1 MKEFRDTLDECCFAD
16 LGYKGPKFTWFK
28 RLSGGITVWEHL
40 DRVVANPEWLTLF
53 PGSSVRHLD
62 SVFYDHKPIIIHPD
76 GIQARSRRPWR
87 FEQVWLKDEM
97 CHSAVEST
105 WSPAIFSPFPMTVI
119 EGNTVQ
125 CQSKLRLWSKTSF
138 GNINR
143 ALIEK
148 KNLVKKA
155 EEEVVKGGNIDRLLM
170 LKVELR
176 DLLSSEEKLWQQR
189 SKLHWLKEGDQNT
202 RHFHGKT
209 SQHFRRNS
217 VKRLMDSNGVWRD
230 GDEKVVGLFID
241 YSNELFTSSNPS
253 HIGDVLES
261 VSWVVTEQMN
271 SELLRVF
278 TRQEVD
284 VALKQMAPL
293 KASGPDGMPPIFYQH
308 YWSSTGEDV
317 SCAMLS
323 CLNSGTIPASLNHTY
338 ITLVPKSKCPELVT
352 EFRPI
357 SLCNILYKLIS
368 KVIANR
374 LKSLLPHV
382 VSESQSAF

>member
-16 LGYKGPKFTWFK
+16 LGYEGPKFTWFK

-40 DRVVANPEWLTLF
+40 DRVVVNLEWLTLF

-62 SVFYDHKPIIIHPD
+62 PVFYDHKPIIIHPD

-97 CHSAVEST
+97 CHSTVEST
-105 WSPAIFSPFPMTVI
+105 WSPAIFSPFPMIVI
-119 EGNTVQ
+119 EGNMVQ

-155 EEEVVKGGNIDRLLM
+155 EEEAVKGGNIYRLLM

-209 SQHFRRNS
+209 S
-217 VKRLMDSNGVWRD
+217 
-230 GDEKVVGLFID
+230 
-241 YSNELFTSSNPS
+241 
-253 HIGDVLES
+253 
-261 VSWVVTEQMN
+261 
-271 SELLRVF
+271 
-278 TRQEVD
+278 
-284 VALKQMAPL
+284 
-293 KASGPDGMPPIFYQH
+293 
-308 YWSSTGEDV
+308 
-317 SCAMLS
+317 
-323 CLNSGTIPASLNHTY
+323 
-338 ITLVPKSKCPELVT
+338 
-352 EFRPI
+352 
-357 SLCNILYKLIS
+357 
-368 KVIANR
+368 
-374 LKSLLPHV
+374 
-382 VSESQSAF
+382 

>member
-1 MKEFRDTLDECCFAD
+1 
-16 LGYKGPKFTWFK
+16 
-28 RLSGGITVWEHL
+28 
-40 DRVVANPEWLTLF
+40 
-53 PGSSVRHLD
+53 
-62 SVFYDHKPIIIHPD
+62 
-76 GIQARSRRPWR
+76 
-87 FEQVWLKDEM
+87 
-97 CHSAVEST
+97 
-105 WSPAIFSPFPMTVI
+105 
-119 EGNTVQ
+119 
-125 CQSKLRLWSKTSF
+125 
-138 GNINR
+138 
-143 ALIEK
+143 
-148 KNLVKKA
+148 
-155 EEEVVKGGNIDRLLM
+155 
-170 LKVELR
+170 
-176 DLLSSEEKLWQQR
+176 
-189 SKLHWLKEGDQNT
+189 
-202 RHFHGKT
+202 
-209 SQHFRRNS
+209 
-217 VKRLMDSNGVWRD
+217 MDSNGVWCD

-308 YWSSTGEDV
+308 YWSSIGEDV

-323 CLNSGTIPASLNHTY
+323 CLNSGTILASLNHTY